1 MTGVLTEPQLINTA
15 AGNVAEIRSA
25 IGAAKAAAAGPTTG
39 VAAAAADE
47 VSAAAAKLFGSY
59 AQEYQAV
66 LTQASIFHEDF
77 AAALASAGNAYAAAE
92 TANASAIAGALGALT
107 APVRSLL
114 GGGGATPALLGGGG
128 SSPTPLVVQPPLQ
141 GTTVGLV
148 IGGSGQPI
156 PPPSSVTAAL
166 NYFNQIFTVLPSNAH
181 ALFTPEGLYPL
192 TGVKSLTLDVS
203 VSQGLQIL
211 DSAIKNTLA
220 ANPSGSVAV
229 FGTSQSA
236 DIASLEMENLANPL
250 LNPSPPTAN
259 QLGFVLVADEMNP
272 NGGILARFPGFPAGQ
287 PLQIPSL
294 GFTFYGATPSNT
306 IYPTNI
312 YSLEYDGF
320 ADFPQYPIN
329 LVSDLNA
336 FAGIYYVHNTY
347 PGNPSALPPGF
358 NIQQLPTSPGYTGV
372 TNYYMYTT
380 QNGLPLLD
388 PVRAIPV
395 IGNPIAD
402 LLQPDL
408 TTIVNLGYGSPT
420 QGWSTGF
427 ANVPTNFGL
436 FPHVSQALIAQ
447 DLVTGA
453 HQGATAFVSD
463 IHAEAAG
470 VSLSSLS
477 HSLTSMT
484 GTGAADLS
492 ALTSALSSPDSIIET
507 IQGAVTNVA
516 NEISGTAA
524 NLYAALLPT
533 ADIVNGIVTVFP
545 AYDVN
550 LFLSGIQQAINGN
563 VLGGLEYALVAP
575 IAADTGLLTLAGGFE
590 LLVLVAAL

>member
-1 MTGVLTEPQLINTA
+1 MTGLLTEPQLINTA

-66 LTQASIFHEDF
+66 LNQASIFHEDF

-92 TANASAIAGALGALT
+92 AANASAISGALGALT

-114 GGGGATPALLGGGG
+114 GGGGATPALLGGG
-128 SSPTPLVVQPPLQ
+128 SPTPMVVQPPLQ
-141 GTTVGLV
+141 GTTIGLV
-148 IGGSGQPI
+148 MGGSGEPI

-181 ALFTPEGLYPL
+181 ALVTPEGLYPL

-203 VSQGLQIL
+203 VAQGVQIL

-229 FGTSQSA
+229 FGASQSA
-236 DIASLEMENLANPL
+236 VISSLEMENLANPM

-259 QLGFVLVADEMNP
+259 QLGFVLVGDEMNP

-306 IYPTNI
+306 IYPTNV
-312 YSLEYDGF
+312 YSMEYDGF

-329 LVSDLNA
+329 LISDLNA

-347 PGNPSALPPGF
+347 PANPSAPPPGYA
-358 NIQQLPTSPGYTGV
+358 IQQLPTSPGYTGV
-372 TNYYMYTT
+372 TNYYMITT

-408 TTIVNLGYGSPT
+408 TTIVNLGYGNPNF
-420 QGWSTGF
+420 GWSQGPADVHTY
-427 ANVPTNFGL
+427 FGL

-453 HQGATAFVSD
+453 QQGAAAFISD
-463 IHAEAAG
+463 IHAEATG

-477 HSLTSMT
+477 HSLTSMA

-492 ALTSALSSPDSIIET
+492 ALTSALSSPNGIIET

-516 NEISGTAA
+516 NEISSTAA
-524 NLYAALLPT
+524 HLYAALLPT
-533 ADIVNGIVTVFP
+533 ADIVNAIVTVFP

>member
-1 MTGVLTEPQLINTA
+1 MTGLLTEPQLIDTA
-15 AGNVAEIRSA
+15 AGSVAEIRSA
-25 IGAAKAAAAGPTTG
+25 IGAANAAAAGPTTG

-66 LTQASIFHEDF
+66 PNQASKFHGDF

-92 TANASAIAGALGALT
+92 AANASAVSGALGALT
-107 APVRSLL
+107 APVQSLL
-114 GGGGATPALLGGGG
+114 GGG
-128 SSPTPLVVQPPLQ
+128 SPTPMVVQPSLQ
-141 GTTVGLV
+141 GTTVGL
-148 IGGSGQPI
+148 IMGGTGEPI
-156 PPPSSVTAAL
+156 PPPSTVTAAL
-166 NYFNQIFTVLPSNAH
+166 DYFSQIFSVLPSNAV
-181 ALFTPEGLYPL
+181 ALVTPEGFYPF
-192 TGVKSLTLDVS
+192 TGFKSLTFDVS
-203 VSQGLQIL
+203 VAQGVQIL
-211 DSAIKNTLA
+211 DNAIKNTLA

-236 DIASLEMENLANPL
+236 DISSLEMENLANPL

-294 GFTFYGATPSNT
+294 GITFFGATPSNT
-306 IYPTNI
+306 IYPTNV
-312 YSLEYDGF
+312 YSMEYDGF

-329 LVSDLNA
+329 LISDLNA

-347 PGNPSALPPGF
+347 PANPSALPPGYA
-358 NIQQLPTSPGYTGV
+358 IQQLPTSPGYTGPNAV
-372 TNYYMYTT
+372 TNYYMITT

-395 IGNPIAD
+395 IGKPIAD

-420 QGWSTGF
+420 QGWSTGY
-427 ANVPTNFGL
+427 ANEHTYFGL

-447 DLVTGA
+447 DLIAGAQQGA
-453 HQGATAFVSD
+453 HAFVSD
-463 IHAEAAG
+463 ISAEASG

-477 HSLTSMT
+477 HSLTSMA

-492 ALTSALSSPDSIIET
+492 TLTSALSSPNGIIET

-516 NEISGTAA
+516 NGISGTAA
-524 NLYAALLPT
+524 NLYAAALAT
-533 ADIVNGIVTVFP
+533 ADIVNAVVTVFP

-550 LFLSGIQQAINGN
+550 LFLSGIEQAINGN
-563 VLGGLEYALVAP
+563 VLGGLQYALVAP
-575 IAADTGLLTLAGGFE
+575 FAADAGLLTLAGGFE
-590 LLVLVAAL
+590 LLVVVQGL

>member
-1 MTGVLTEPQLINTA
+1 MTGLLTQPQLMAGTA
-15 AGNVAEIRSA
+15 ADVAEIRSA
-25 IGAAKAAAAGPTTG
+25 IGAAKSAAAGPTTG
-39 VAAAAADE
+39 VAAAATDE

-66 LTQASIFHEDF
+66 LNQASIFHEDF

-92 TANASAIAGALGALT
+92 AANASAISGVLGQLT

-128 SSPTPLVVQPPLQ
+128 LPTPMVVQPPLL

-148 IGGSGQPI
+148 MGGSGQPI

-166 NYFNQIFTVLPSNAH
+166 NYFNQNFSVLSSNAH
-181 ALFTPEGLYPL
+181 ALVTPEGLYPL

-203 VSQGLQIL
+203 VAQGVQIL

-229 FGTSQSA
+229 FGISQSVV
-236 DIASLEMENLANPL
+236 IASLEMENLANPL

-259 QLGFVLVADEMNP
+259 QLGFVLVGDEMNP

-294 GFTFYGATPSNT
+294 GIAFYGATPSNT
-306 IYPTNI
+306 IYPTNV
-312 YSLEYDGF
+312 YTLEYDGY

-329 LVSDLNA
+329 LISDLNA
-336 FAGIYYVHNTY
+336 FAGIVYVHGTY
-347 PGNPSALPPGF
+347 PLNPSALPPGY

-372 TNYYMYTT
+372 TNYYMITT
-380 QNGLPLLD
+380 PNGLPLLD

-408 TTIVNLGYGSPT
+408 TTIVNLGYGNPNF
-420 QGWSTGF
+420 GWSQGPADVQTY
-427 ANVPTNFGL
+427 FGL
-436 FPHVSQALIAQ
+436 FPHVSQQLIAQ
-447 DLVTGA
+447 DLIAGAQQGA
-453 HQGATAFVSD
+453 HAFVSD
-463 IHAEAAG
+463 IHAEASG

-477 HSLTSMT
+477 HSLTSIT

-492 ALTSALSSPDSIIET
+492 ALTSALPSPDGIIET
-507 IQGAVTNVA
+507 IQAATTNAA
-516 NEISGTAA
+516 NEISSTAA
-524 NLYAALLPT
+524 RLYAPALPT
-533 ADIVNGIVTVFP
+533 ADIVNAVVTVFP

-590 LLVLVAAL
+590 LLVLLQAL